1 MDNMIIV
8 DIETGGFDVE
18 SGIMEVAA
26 IVIENDIVKDSIHIG
41 VVYDE
46 ELISNGYGDGYEEI
60 SENEECIGK
69 FKDFVSKYN
78 YPIIAHNANFDRKF
92 LVHYGWLDSNYP
104 VYDSMRAIRYENP
117 NLFSYA
123 MEYLLNYYDLDNT
136 QSHTAIKDVYDLYNI
151 IKHVNPSIWIAVG
164 ERSNYKKSNSSNYIS
179 VEEDVEVV
187 GDLFK
192 DKMIVFTGKGPYTRK
207 DLSTIAMKYGATVL
221 KVVNKKTDIL
231 VVGEGAGQKLQK
243 ANEIGIEILSIDDF
257 MDMTSA
263 IDVSN
268 NLNNNPLREVQR
280 KKFGYDIENKY
291 FDGDTISLVPM
302 RLKMAEKLASI
313 IEDLGGT
320 PITTFRQKE
329 TKLLIYENY
338 GEDFATVKKAKDKNI
353 KTVAL
358 HEFNRIL
365 VDNNLKDL
373 IYEA

>member
-1 MDNMIIV
+1 MIIV

-41 VVYDE
+41 IVYDE
-46 ELISNGYGDGYEEI
+46 ELICNGYGDGYEEI

-164 ERSNYKKSNSSNYIS
+164 ERNNYKKSNSSNYIS

-192 DKMIVFTGKGPYTRK
+192 DKMIVFTGKGPYARK

-221 KVVNKKTDIL
+221 KGVNKKTDIL

-268 NLNNNPLREVQR
+268 NLNNNTLREVQR

-291 FDGDTISLVPM
+291 FYGDTISLVPM

-338 GEDFATVKKAKDKNI
+338 GVDFVTVKKAKDKNI

-358 HEFNRIL
+358 HEFNRML

>member
-41 VVYDE
+41 IVYDE
-46 ELISNGYGDGYEEI
+46 ELICNGYGDGYEEI
-60 SENEECIGK
+60 SENEECIWK

-164 ERSNYKKSNSSNYIS
+164 ERNNYKKSNSSNCIS

-192 DKMIVFTGKGPYTRK
+192 DKMIVFTGKGPYARK
-207 DLSTIAMKYGATVL
+207 DLSTIAMKYGDTVL
-221 KVVNKKTDIL
+221 KGVNKKTDIL

-243 ANEIGIEILSIDDF
+243 ANEIGIEILSMDDF

-313 IEDLGGT
+313 IEDLGDT
-320 PITTFRQKE
+320 PITTFRQKG

-338 GEDFATVKKAKDKNI
+338 GVDFATVKKAKDKNI

-358 HEFNRIL
+358 HEFNRML